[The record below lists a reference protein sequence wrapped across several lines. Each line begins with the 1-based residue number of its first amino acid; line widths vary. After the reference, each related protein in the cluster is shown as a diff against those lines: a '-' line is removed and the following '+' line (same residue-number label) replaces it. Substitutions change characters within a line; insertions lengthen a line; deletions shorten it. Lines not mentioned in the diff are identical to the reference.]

1 MLSTSVV
8 SRVASMRVVSAQITS
23 FQSRM
28 FTSSSTTMMNLVYMN
43 WRRKLQ
49 MPNIT
54 RLAWPGYCFLM
65 LTTASRYEQP
75 SGGR

>member
-1 MLSTSVV
+1 
-8 SRVASMRVVSAQITS
+8 
-23 FQSRM
+23 
-28 FTSSSTTMMNLVYMN
+28 MNLVYMN

-65 LTTASRYEQP
+65 LTTASR
-75 SGGR
+75 